1 MKRTFLSFVGGV
13 ALCFSM
19 LFSSCGNGDNA
30 LEEII
35 NGSGN
40 GEVAK
45 YAQLADALQDGA
57 EIEVA
62 YTVYGS
68 ETEYKVKIVKQGDTF
83 VPQGD
88 AGLPTGLDYTLSG
101 SMAYANN
108 KLTFTL
114 KATPTEEWI
123 EAHPMTHIVDV
134 RAGIRAVAS
143 PPEYNGEN
151 VMVVTFDTQTIK
163 YDVVSAPG
171 FSFKVLSVKGLP
183 VQIENAC
190 SKTAEID
197 FNLSINGD
205 VIPVKYAINH
215 NGETWES
222 FADRYDLLDDGDENG
237 HKIIYKYGENILFS
251 LEDYSFVYGN
261 YPHGKILIDWG
272 SPVTSEANVE
282 DGKTYLLLSAN

>member
-123 EAHPMTHIVDV
+123 EAHPILMDV
-134 RAGIRAVAS
+134 RAGTRAVAS

-171 FSFKVLSVKGLP
+171 FSFKVLNVKGLP

-197 FNLSINGD
+197 FNLYINED

-222 FADRYDLLDDGDENG
+222 FADRYDLLDDEDGD
-237 HKIIYKYGENILFS
+237 KIIYKGGENILFS

-261 YPHGKILIDWG
+261 YLDGRILDWS

-282 DGKTYLLLSAN
+282 DGKTYLLQPANNI

>member
-1 MKRTFLSFVGGV
+1 
-13 ALCFSM
+13 M

-123 EAHPMTHIVDV
+123 EAHQMIHIVNV
-134 RAGIRAVAS
+134 RAGTRAVAS
-143 PPEYNGEN
+143 PEYNGES

-171 FSFKVLSVKGLP
+171 FSFKVLNVKGLP

-197 FNLSINGD
+197 FNLFINGD

-215 NGETWES
+215 NGETWGS
-222 FADRYDLLDDGDENG
+222 FADRYDLLDDGDEDG
-237 HKIIYKYGENILFS
+237 YKIIYKDGENIFILFS

-261 YPHGKILIDWG
+261 YLDGRILIDLD

-282 DGKTYLLLSAN
+282 DGKTYLLQPAN